1 MLKKENGKNEKE
13 PLTMGTAR
21 TRANNKYNKK
31 AYDRIHVTLPKG
43 DKDKLKAAADA
54 RGISVNALIVA
65 EIKKYL
71 E

>member
-1 MLKKENGKNEKE
+1 
-13 PLTMGTAR
+13 MGTAR
-21 TRANNKYNKK
+21 TRANNKYNAK
-31 AYDRIHVTLPKG
+31 AYDRIQVIVPKG
-43 DKDKLKAAADA
+43 DKDKLKSAADA